1 MNTQQ
6 IDWLKSLPNA
16 DTDGTLNSLLLR
28 SDIATIPFEKA
39 LSFLVQALMND
50 KTTLSNENKKMSY
63 ILKEHNLYHKILEN

>member
-1 MNTQQ
+1 MNQQ
-6 IDWLKSLPNA
+6 QTEWLKSLPNA

-50 KTTLSNENKKMSY
+50 KLTLQAEGRKMSS

>member
-6 IDWLKSLPNA
+6 IQMIQALDPNSF
-16 DTDGTLNSLLLR
+16 DGSIQSLLLR

-50 KTTLSNENKKMSY
+50 KASLREENKKMSG
-63 ILKEHNLYHKILEN
+63 ILKEAGLYHKILE